1 MAVVDSRSVH
11 GITDDFVAR
20 LAERAEEAERLRR
33 LPAATVSEFK
43 QTELFRLLLPARFG
57 GMQASFP
64 ELLQPVRLM
73 AHGCASSAW
82 TLGFYALHN
91 WMLSLFD
98 PRAQEEV
105 FASGP
110 VLAPAPLAPTG
121 RGVPTDGGVRLTGRW
136 SWATGA
142 MDADWVIVG
151 ALIER
156 RDGIDPALVVVPAGE
171 VEVADTWHT
180 AGMRGTGS
188 HDVIITDALVP
199 EHRIVAIADIYAGT
213 APGARAHNV
222 PTYRWPM
229 VPALALVASMP
240 VLGAAERVTELFA
253 ERLGGRV
260 LAYSGVAQK
269 DQPAAQIRL
278 GHARVRLRALLA
290 LITETAYGIEQIVA
304 GGERVQPIGAGRR
317 PTGGGPHG
325 ARVPGDHRR
334 SSGGVGCQRAI
345 SVEPAAARQAR
356 CRYRGGACRV
366 RLRPEPGVGRSV
378 GDWCEDLPDLDDLS
392 GLFRIGQHEVQKSLT
407 LGRLLRLG
415 GRAGEMQ

>member
-1 MAVVDSRSVH
+1 MSVVDGRPLH
-11 GITDDFVAR
+11 GITDEFVAR

-33 LPAATVSEFK
+33 LPAATVSEFT
-43 QTELFRLLLPARFG
+43 QTDLFRLLLPAPFG
-57 GMQASFP
+57 GIQASFP
-64 ELLQPVRLM
+64 ELLEPVRRM

-121 RGVPTDGGVRLTGRW
+121 RGSPADGGVRLSGRW

-156 RDGIDPALVVVPAGE
+156 PDRIDPALVVVPAE
-171 VEVADTWHT
+171 RVEVVDTWHT

-188 HDVIITDALVP
+188 HDVIVTDILVP
-199 EHRIVAIADIYAGT
+199 EYRIVAVADIYAGT
-213 APGARAHNV
+213 APGARAHGV

-229 VPALALVASMP
+229 VPALALTAAMP
-240 VLGAAERVTELFA
+240 VLGAAEQVTELFA
-253 ERLGGRV
+253 ERLGERV
-260 LAYSGVAQK
+260 LAYSGVTQK

-278 GHARVRLRALLA
+278 GEARVRLRALRA
-290 LITETAYGIEQIVA
+290 LIADTADGIEQVVA
-304 GGERVQPIGAGRR
+304 SGERVNRSVRAEARLAAAHTVHECRTIIADLLEASGASAQFLSNPMQRAKRDVDIAAGHVVFDYDTGRELAGALAIGAK
-317 PTGGGPHG
+317 
-325 ARVPGDHRR
+325 
-334 SSGGVGCQRAI
+334 I
-345 SVEPAAARQAR
+345 SPIAMV
-356 CRYRGGACRV
+356 
-366 RLRPEPGVGRSV
+366 
-378 GDWCEDLPDLDDLS
+378 
-392 GLFRIGQHEVQKSLT
+392 
-407 LGRLLRLG
+407 
-415 GRAGEMQ
+415 

>member
-1 MAVVDSRSVH
+1 MSVVDSRPLH
-11 GITDDFVAR
+11 GITDEFVAR

-33 LPAATVSEFK
+33 LPAATVSDFR

-57 GMQASFP
+57 GLQASFP
-64 ELLQPVRLM
+64 ELLQPIRRM

-110 VLAPAPLAPTG
+110 VLAPAPLAPAG
-121 RGVPTDGGVRLTGRW
+121 RGVPADGGVRVTGRW

-142 MDADWVIVG
+142 MDADWMIVG

-156 RDGIDPALVVVPAGE
+156 ADGIDPVLVVLPADR
-171 VEVADTWHT
+171 VEVVDTWHT

-188 HDVIITDALVP
+188 HDLVVDDVFVP
-199 EHRIVAIADIYAGT
+199 EHRLVAVADIYGGT
-213 APGARAHNV
+213 APGARAHGV

-229 VPALALVASMP
+229 VPALALTASMP

-278 GHARVRLRALLA
+278 GEARVRLCALRALIA
-290 LITETAYGIEQIVA
+290 ATADEIEAMV
-304 GGERVQPIGAGRR
+304 V
-317 PTGGGPHG
+317 
-325 ARVPGDHRR
+325 
-334 SSGGVGCQRAI
+334 SGGRVSRSVRADARL
-345 SVEPAAARQAR
+345 AAARTVHE
-356 CRYRGGACRV
+356 CRAIIADLLEASGA
-366 RLRPEPGVGRSV
+366 SAHF
-378 GDWCEDLPDLDDLS
+378 LS
-392 GLFRIGQHEVQKSLT
+392 SPLQRAKRDVDIAAGHVVFDYDTSRELAGALAIGAKISPI
-407 LGRLLRLG
+407 
-415 GRAGEMQ
+415 AMI

>member
-1 MAVVDSRSVH
+1 MSVVDSRPLH
-11 GITDDFVAR
+11 GITDEFVAR

-33 LPAATVSEFK
+33 LPAATVSDFR

-57 GMQASFP
+57 GLQASFP
-64 ELLQPVRLM
+64 ELLQPIRRM

-121 RGVPTDGGVRLTGRW
+121 RGVPADGGVRVTGRW
-136 SWATGA
+136 AWATGA
-142 MDADWVIVG
+142 MDADWMIVG
-151 ALIER
+151 ALVER
-156 RDGIDPALVVVPAGE
+156 ADGIDPVLVVLPADR
-171 VEVADTWHT
+171 VEVVDTWHT

-188 HDVIITDALVP
+188 HDLVVDDVFVP
-199 EHRIVAIADIYAGT
+199 EHRLVAVADIYGGT
-213 APGARAHNV
+213 APGARAHGV

-229 VPALALVASMP
+229 VPALALTASMP

-278 GHARVRLRALLA
+278 GEARVRLSALRALIA
-290 LITETAYGIEQIVA
+290 ATADEIDAIV
-304 GGERVQPIGAGRR
+304 V
-317 PTGGGPHG
+317 
-325 ARVPGDHRR
+325 
-334 SSGGVGCQRAI
+334 SGGRVSRSVRADARL
-345 SVEPAAARQAR
+345 AAARTVHE
-356 CRYRGGACRV
+356 CRATIADLLEAAGA
-366 RLRPEPGVGRSV
+366 SAHF
-378 GDWCEDLPDLDDLS
+378 LS
-392 GLFRIGQHEVQKSLT
+392 SPLQRAKRDVDIAAGHVVFDYDTSRELAGALAIGAKISPI
-407 LGRLLRLG
+407 
-415 GRAGEMQ
+415 AMI

>member
-1 MAVVDSRSVH
+1 MSVVDSRPLH
-11 GITDDFVAR
+11 GITDEFVAR

-33 LPAATVSEFK
+33 LPAETVSDFR

-57 GMQASFP
+57 GLQASFP
-64 ELLQPVRLM
+64 ELLQPIRRM

-121 RGVPTDGGVRLTGRW
+121 RGVPADGGVRVTGRW

-142 MDADWVIVG
+142 MDADWMIVG

-156 RDGIDPALVVVPAGE
+156 ADGIDPVLVVLPADR
-171 VEVADTWHT
+171 VEVVDTWHT
-180 AGMRGTGS
+180 AGMRATGS
-188 HDVIITDALVP
+188 HDLVVDDVFVP
-199 EHRIVAIADIYAGT
+199 EHRLVAVADIYGGT
-213 APGARAHNV
+213 APGARAHGV

-229 VPALALVASMP
+229 VPALALTASMP

-278 GHARVRLRALLA
+278 GEARVRLSALRALIA
-290 LITETAYGIEQIVA
+290 ATADEIEAV
-304 GGERVQPIGAGRR
+304 VV
-317 PTGGGPHG
+317 GGGRVSRSVRAD
-325 ARVPGDHRR
+325 ARL
-334 SSGGVGCQRAI
+334 
-345 SVEPAAARQAR
+345 AAARTVHE
-356 CRYRGGACRV
+356 CRAIIADLLEAAGA
-366 RLRPEPGVGRSV
+366 SAHF
-378 GDWCEDLPDLDDLS
+378 LS
-392 GLFRIGQHEVQKSLT
+392 SPLQRAKRDVDIAAGHVVFDYDTSRELAGALAIGAKVSPI
-407 LGRLLRLG
+407 
-415 GRAGEMQ
+415 AMI

>member
-1 MAVVDSRSVH
+1 MSVVDSRPLH
-11 GITDDFVAR
+11 GITDEFVAR

-33 LPAATVSEFK
+33 LPAATVSDFR

-57 GMQASFP
+57 GLQASFP
-64 ELLQPVRLM
+64 ELLQPIRRM

-121 RGVPTDGGVRLTGRW
+121 RGVPADGGVRVTGRW

-142 MDADWVIVG
+142 MDADWMIVG

-156 RDGIDPALVVVPAGE
+156 ADGIDPVLVVLPADR
-171 VEVADTWHT
+171 VEVVDTWHT
-180 AGMRGTGS
+180 AGMRATGS
-188 HDVIITDALVP
+188 HDLVVDDVFVP
-199 EHRIVAIADIYAGT
+199 EHRLVAVADIYGGT
-213 APGARAHNV
+213 APGARAHGV

-229 VPALALVASMP
+229 VPALALTASMP

-278 GHARVRLRALLA
+278 GEARVRLSALRALIA
-290 LITETAYGIEQIVA
+290 ATADEIEAIV
-304 GGERVQPIGAGRR
+304 V
-317 PTGGGPHG
+317 GGG
-325 ARVPGDHRR
+325 R
-334 SSGGVGCQRAI
+334 
-345 SVEPAAARQAR
+345 
-356 CRYRGGACRV
+356 
-366 RLRPEPGVGRSV
+366 VGRSV
-378 GDWCEDLPDLDDLS
+378 RADARLAAARTVHECRAIIADLLEAAGASAYFLS
-392 GLFRIGQHEVQKSLT
+392 SPLQRAKRDVDIAGGHVVFDYDTSRELAGALAIGAKISPI
-407 LGRLLRLG
+407 
-415 GRAGEMQ
+415 AMI